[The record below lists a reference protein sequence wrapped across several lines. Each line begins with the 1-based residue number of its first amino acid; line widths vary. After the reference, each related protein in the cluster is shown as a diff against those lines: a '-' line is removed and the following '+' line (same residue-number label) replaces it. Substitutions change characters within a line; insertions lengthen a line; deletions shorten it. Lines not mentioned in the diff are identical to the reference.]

1 MHFWQKKLRPAN
13 EKYKID
19 YRSPEAIQYL
29 GQVFCDYLTRNH
41 TNKGSPIVIIPIG
54 TDRSTGDALGPLV
67 GTFLKEKNINNVFC
81 LGSLDEPVHAANL
94 ETKLH
99 MLKND
104 YPGAFIIAVDAC
116 LGELNAIGTINF
128 GGGFIRPGAGVNKT
142 LPPVGDCYF
151 TAIVNV
157 GGYMEYLVLQNTR
170 LSHVMGMAKIIAAAI
185 EEGMKAYFENQQ
197 TYFESNAP

>member
-1 MHFWQKKLRPAN
+1 MHFWQRKNRPS

-19 YRSPEAIQYL
+19 YRSPEAIYYL
-29 GQVFCDYLTRNH
+29 GQAFFNYLKNNYS
-41 TNKGSPIVIIPIG
+41 NKDSPIVIVPIG

-67 GTFLKEKNINNVFC
+67 GTLLKEKNIKYVHC

-99 MLKND
+99 NLKTE
-104 YPGAFIIAVDAC
+104 YPMAFTIAVDAC

-128 GGGFIRPGAGVNKT
+128 GSGFIRPGAGVNKT
-142 LPPVGDCYF
+142 LPPVGDCHF

-170 LSHVMGMAKIIAAAI
+170 LSYVMGMAKVIASAI
-185 EEGMKAYFENQQ
+185 EHGIKCFFEEEQSLFQ
-197 TYFESNAP
+197 SSK